1 MTNALTFQINRY
13 VWTRRKVFCIYKTS
27 LGLVCCSKDCKCL
40 DCTHK
45 EVPLSDPYIKVKK
58 TKGIT
63 TCAEVDYIKG
73 ISSTH
78 IGAYICTRKEY
89 MQAHTCIRTR
99 IRTFLHNPGCHN
111 LAHDALQQ
119 TIQALS
125 LDFVASLMNALRAN
139 QTDFVMTATTT
150 PIARGM
156 VATAA
161 GCPGSLNNMTTGRYC
176 VGMIRYQE

>member
-1 MTNALTFQINRY
+1 M
-13 VWTRRKVFCIYKTS
+13 
-27 LGLVCCSKDCKCL
+27 

-45 EVPLSDPYIKVKK
+45 EVPISDPCIKGKK

-125 LDFVASLMNALRAN
+125 LDFVASLMNVLHVNADGFCDDGNNNAYCTWDGGDCCGVSGQPKQYDYWSVLRWHD
-139 QTDFVMTATTT
+139 T
-150 PIARGM
+150 I
-156 VATAA
+156 
-161 GCPGSLNNMTTGRYC
+161 PGVILD
-176 VGMIRYQE
+176 